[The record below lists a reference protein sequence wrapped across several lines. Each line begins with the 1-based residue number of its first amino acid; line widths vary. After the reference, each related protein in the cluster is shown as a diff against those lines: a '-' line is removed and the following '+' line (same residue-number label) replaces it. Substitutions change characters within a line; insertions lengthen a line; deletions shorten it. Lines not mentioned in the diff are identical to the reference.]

1 MPPPLDRT
9 AAHPLLGRDLAAF
22 GDRTALVTADEE
34 ISYAALAE
42 RVERAARRLGTGRR
56 LVLVAGANSVDAVV
70 GYLGAL
76 AAGHAVLLTPDDD
89 AVIGSLTA
97 AYDPDVVCRTRRGRW
112 QCTERR
118 DGSAHE
124 LHPELALLLS
134 TSGSTGSPKLVRL
147 SYDNLRANAE
157 SIADYL
163 GIRPTDRAATTLP
176 LHYCYGL
183 SVLHSHLVRGA
194 GLVLT
199 GLSVADTC
207 FWELF
212 RRARGTSLAGVPYT
226 FTLLERVGFA
236 AMDLPDL
243 RYLTQ
248 AGGRMAPEQV
258 RHFAQLGRR
267 RGFDLFVMYGQTE
280 ATARMAYLP
289 PDRALTS
296 PAAIGVPVPGGDL
309 RLAPVDDLPGADVGE
324 LVYTGPNVML
334 GYAET
339 PADLRLG
346 RTVRELRTGDLA
358 RRTEDGLFEIVGRR
372 SRFAKVF
379 GLRIDL
385 QRVEAGLEAD
395 GVRACCVASE
405 NELVVVVEQSGR
417 DEQLPRLIASR
428 CALPPRAVRVL
439 ALPELPRLASGK
451 VDVPAV
457 AALAANPGQATRP
470 AGHPGRG
477 DGRPAGH
484 PGPATR
490 PAAGPGP
497 ATRPAVAAAA
507 SVGPAT
513 VAEDDGARLRELFA
527 EILDRRD
534 VTDDSSFVGLGGDS
548 LSYVEMSVRLEQLLG
563 PLPAGWH
570 TMPIRRLRDGA
581 RPAVPRRRR
590 TLDTVV
596 ALRAAAIVLIVG
608 SHIELFTVRGGAH
621 LLLAVA
627 GFNFARFHL
636 TDIARRRRLR
646 HLGASVARI
655 AVPSSLL
662 LALVA
667 LLDHRYGWQNV
678 LLLNEALGPRTG
690 PQRNY
695 WFVETLVYTLLA
707 LLALLALPVVDR
719 WERRGPFALPL
730 ALLAAGLTVRYG
742 LLPLSP
748 WDNLATPVLLFWF
761 FALGWAAAKATAW
774 WQRSLLA
781 VVGVTAVVG
790 YFGNPLREAVIVT
803 GFLLL
808 TWLPRLPSV
817 AALNRV
823 ASVLAGAS
831 LYIYL
836 IHWQVY
842 PLLQSYSRL
851 LALAACLAA
860 GVLFGTLVGW
870 ATRCLPRPRGRLA
883 ASPPATALV
892 T

>member
-1 MPPPLDRT
+1 MPPLDLT
-9 AAHPLLGRDLAAF
+9 AVRPHPLLGRDLASF
-22 GDRTALVTADEE
+22 GDRTALITADEE
-34 ISYAALAE
+34 ITYADLAE
-42 RVERAARRLGTGRR
+42 RVERAARRLGAGRR
-56 LVLVAGANSVDAVV
+56 LVLIAGTNSVDAVV

-76 AAGHAVLLTPDDD
+76 AAGHAVVLTPDDD
-89 AVIGSLTA
+89 TAIASLTS
-97 AYDPDVVCRTRRGRW
+97 AYDPDVVCRPQQGQWR
-112 QCTERR
+112 CTERR
-118 DGSAHE
+118 DGSAHD
-124 LHPELALLLS
+124 LHPDLALLLS

-157 SIADYL
+157 SIAGYL

-194 GLVLT
+194 GLILT

-226 FTLLERVGFA
+226 FSLLERVGFA
-236 AMDLPDL
+236 DMDLPGL

-258 RHFAQLGRR
+258 RRFAQLGRR

-289 PDRALTS
+289 PDKALTS
-296 PAAIGVPVPGGDL
+296 PAAIGVAVPGGAL

-339 PADLRLG
+339 PADLGLG
-346 RTVRELRTGDLA
+346 RTVQELHTGDLA
-358 RRTEDGLFEIVGRR
+358 RRTADGLFEIVGRR

-395 GVRACCVASE
+395 GVRACCVATDE
-405 NELVVVVEQSGR
+405 ALVVAVEEAGR
-417 DEQLPRLIASR
+417 VRQLPRLVATH
-428 CALPPRAVRVL
+428 CGLPTRAVRVL
-439 ALPELPRLASGK
+439 RLPALPRLASGK

-457 AALAANPGQATRP
+457 ATLATAS
-470 AGHPGRG
+470 
-477 DGRPAGH
+477 
-484 PGPATR
+484 GPAAR
-490 PAAGPGP
+490 PGATPPVHPTGP
-497 ATRPAVAAAA
+497 A
-507 SVGPAT
+507 PAT
-513 VAEDDGARLRELFA
+513 AAPPADGAQLRELFA

-534 VTDDSSFVGLGGDS
+534 ITDDSSFVGLGGDS

-563 PLPAGWH
+563 PLPADWH
-570 TMPIRRLRDGA
+570 TMPIRRLRDGTPPAAA
-581 RPAVPRRRR
+581 RRGR

-636 TDIARRRRLR
+636 TDVPRRRRLR

-655 AVPSSLL
+655 AVPSSLF
-662 LALVA
+662 LALVT
-667 LLDHRYGWQNV
+667 LIDHRYGWQNV

-707 LLALLALPVVDR
+707 VLAALAVPVADR
-719 WERRGPFALPL
+719 WERRGPFAVPL
-730 ALLAAGLTVRYG
+730 ALLAAGLAVRYG

-761 FALGWAAAKATAW
+761 FALGWAAGKTTAW
-774 WQRSLLA
+774 WQRLLLTAVA
-781 VVGVTAVVG
+781 VVAVVG
-790 YFGNPLREAVIVT
+790 YFGNPLREAVILT
-803 GFLLL
+803 GFVLL

-817 AALNRV
+817 DALNRV
-823 ASVLAGAS
+823 AALLAGSS

-842 PLLQSYSRL
+842 PLLQPHSRL
-851 LALAACLAA
+851 LAMVASLAA

-870 ATRCLPRPRGRLA
+870 TARCLPHPRGRLT
-883 ASPPATALV
+883 ASPAATALV